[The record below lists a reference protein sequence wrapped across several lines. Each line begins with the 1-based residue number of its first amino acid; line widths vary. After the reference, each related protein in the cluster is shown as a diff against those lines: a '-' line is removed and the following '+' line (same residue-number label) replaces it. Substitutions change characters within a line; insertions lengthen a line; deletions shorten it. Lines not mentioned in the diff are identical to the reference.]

1 MSATI
6 LRIGKSAPLFE
17 GDIVKYDS
25 RKKKVVYDKIS
36 LVKII
41 SDKQWTVLFFY
52 PRDFSSL
59 CPTEIHSFNRRFKD
73 FEKANAVLIGC
84 STDSRNS
91 HKAWMEK
98 PRTKGGIDKLSYSLL
113 ADPSLKI
120 ASSYGVLD
128 NEAGLALRGTFIIDD
143 EGNLRSL
150 SINPPYIGRNIDEV
164 VRTLQAL
171 QSGQVCPAG
180 WRPGDEYKGMNTKG

>member
-6 LRIGKSAPLFE
+6 LRIGKPAPLFE

-25 RKKKVVYDKIS
+25 RKKKVVYDKTS

-73 FEKANAVLIGC
+73 FEKANAVFDRQAKMYKPYSWLSKDRLI
-84 STDSRNS
+84 DLL
-91 HKAWMEK
+91 EK
-98 PRTKGGIDKLSYSLL
+98 EDLVK
-113 ADPSLKI
+113 
-120 ASSYGVLD
+120 
-128 NEAGLALRGTFIIDD
+128 
-143 EGNLRSL
+143 
-150 SINPPYIGRNIDEV
+150 
-164 VRTLQAL
+164 
-171 QSGQVCPAG
+171 
-180 WRPGDEYKGMNTKG
+180 

>member
-1 MSATI
+1 MTSSI
-6 LRIGKSAPLFE
+6 LRIGKPAPLFE

-25 RKKKVVYDKIS
+25 RKKKVVYDKTS

-120 ASSYGVLD
+120 SSSYGVLD

-180 WRPGDEYKGMNTKG
+180 WRPGRKTL

>member
-98 PRTKGGIDKLSYSLL
+98 PRTKGGIDKLSYPLM
-113 ADPSLKI
+113 ADPSLRI
-120 ASSYGVLD
+120 STSYGVLQRD
-128 NEAGLALRGTFIIDD
+128 LGQALRGTFIIND
-143 EGNLRSL
+143 EGILL
-150 SINPPYIGRNIDEV
+150 SMAVNPAWIGRSVDET

-171 QSGQVCPAG
+171 QSGKACPAG
-180 WRPGDEYKGMNTKG
+180 WRPGGKTL

>member
-1 MSATI
+1 MSSSI
-6 LRIGKSAPLFE
+6 LKIGKPAPLFE

-25 RKKKVVYDKIS
+25 RKKQIVYDKIS

-98 PRTKGGIDKLSYSLL
+98 PRTKGGIDKLSYSL
-113 ADPSLKI
+113 
-120 ASSYGVLD
+120 
-128 NEAGLALRGTFIIDD
+128 
-143 EGNLRSL
+143 
-150 SINPPYIGRNIDEV
+150 
-164 VRTLQAL
+164 
-171 QSGQVCPAG
+171 
-180 WRPGDEYKGMNTKG
+180 